1 MVPTVVRLAELAQL
15 FGCEL
20 ADFLRETSNRPT
32 EQGIVLSQQ
41 LARLDDA
48 DRTLLLETVERLV
61 ERLARQ
67 LIIHHSLGGYGFPFP
82 NLLVSGLLLGC
93 GLCDAMVAWLCGALR
108 EVAASAPAFP
118 FAVVAVGFGIELLQQ
133 HRHLFIDILKL
144 AIAQQVAAACSIW
157 SMASPAS

>member
-1 MVPTVVRLAELAQL
+1 MTDINLELLAKSVGKAISHKRTQAGFTQEHVSEHLNIGMEAVARMERGIVVPTVVRLAELAQL

-61 ERLARQ
+61 ERLAR
-67 LIIHHSLGGYGFPFP
+67 P
-82 NLLVSGLLLGC
+82 
-93 GLCDAMVAWLCGALR
+93 R
-108 EVAASAPAFP
+108 
-118 FAVVAVGFGIELLQQ
+118 
-133 HRHLFIDILKL
+133 
-144 AIAQQVAAACSIW
+144 
-157 SMASPAS
+157 

>member
-1 MVPTVVRLAELAQL
+1 MTDINFEQLAKNVGKAIGCQRNQVGFTQEQVAEHLNIGMEAVSRMERGIVVPTVVRLAELAQL

-61 ERLARQ
+61 ERLA
-67 LIIHHSLGGYGFPFP
+67 HPS
-82 NLLVSGLLLGC
+82 
-93 GLCDAMVAWLCGALR
+93 
-108 EVAASAPAFP
+108 
-118 FAVVAVGFGIELLQQ
+118 
-133 HRHLFIDILKL
+133 
-144 AIAQQVAAACSIW
+144 
-157 SMASPAS
+157 

>member
-1 MVPTVVRLAELAQL
+1 MERGIVVPTVVRLAELAQL

-61 ERLARQ
+61 ERLAR
-67 LIIHHSLGGYGFPFP
+67 S
-82 NLLVSGLLLGC
+82 
-93 GLCDAMVAWLCGALR
+93 R
-108 EVAASAPAFP
+108 
-118 FAVVAVGFGIELLQQ
+118 
-133 HRHLFIDILKL
+133 
-144 AIAQQVAAACSIW
+144 
-157 SMASPAS
+157 